1 MAQMNKKRNK
11 DLLYLADR
19 VLNEKEFI
27 PMNDNSILDSY
38 NGQVASLSVSIAING
53 LLPTLAIFYQDKPE
67 TDINKAYRRNVLNL
81 VAKMVTMDNE
91 YWNFSRD
98 NLYAKNL
105 LSYVITL
112 DKQCSEESTRG
123 IDTSKKQLNN
133 LKIEIIECAIALKQ
147 VVRTYKLVSV

>member
-11 DLLYLADR
+11 DLIYLADR

-27 PMNDNSILDSY
+27 LMDDNSIFDSY

-67 TDINKAYRRNVLNL
+67 SDKNKAYRRNVLNI
-81 VAKMVTMDNE
+81 VAKMVTLDNE
-91 YWNFSRD
+91 AWNFSRND
-98 NLYAKNL
+98 LYAKNL
-105 LSYVITL
+105 LSYAIKL
-112 DKQCSEESTRG
+112 DKQCSEESTRS
-123 IDTSKKQLNN
+123 IDESKKQLNN
-133 LKIEIIECAIALKQ
+133 LKKEIIECAIALKQ